1 MSEYSFLL
9 AIGLVFMLD
18 TMSPGPSFILTAKTA
33 VGKSRK
39 EGFGV
44 AIGLG
49 GELYFS
55 RSWRSMVSMR
65 FWKQCRLYMV
75 F

>member
-1 MSEYSFLL
+1 MSDYSFLL
-9 AIGLVFMLD
+9 AIGTVFMLG

-39 EGFGV
+39 EGFCV

-49 GELYFS
+49 GELFFS
-55 RSWRSMVSMR
+55 HSWRSMVSMR
-65 FWKQCRLYMV
+65 FWKQHLLYID